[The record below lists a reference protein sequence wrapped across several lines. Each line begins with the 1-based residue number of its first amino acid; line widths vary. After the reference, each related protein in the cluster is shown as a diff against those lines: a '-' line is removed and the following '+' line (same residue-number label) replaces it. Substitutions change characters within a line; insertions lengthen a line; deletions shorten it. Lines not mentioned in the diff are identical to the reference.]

1 MVEFNF
7 NITDDDFERLAA
19 LKKEM
24 GEDGQSFNDFAS
36 HLLHL
41 YLNILQPKLPETN
54 E

>member
-7 NITDDDFERLAA
+7 KITDDDFGRLAA

-24 GEDGQSFNDFAS
+24 GQADQSIIDFAA

-41 YLNILQPKLPETN
+41 YVNILQPQVPAET

>member
-1 MVEFNF
+1 MVKFEFMVSDN
-7 NITDDDFERLAA
+7 DFERLAV

-24 GEDGQSFNDFAS
+24 GEADQSFNDFAA

-41 YLNILQPKLPETN
+41 YVNILQPQVPAET